1 MHMYIYTYIHRYIYT
16 HIHAYMCSTLVFCS
30 KKDGKYLCCSLP
42 DYLPCQICYLCLA
55 SKGNE
60 DFDYVYT
67 NLAPDAAW
75 RTDHRV
81 PDMWTSPPAM
91 SCLRDFH
98 AGTVALDLL
107 HIFHLGILRDLLGT
121 GLKLVCLKK
130 NEFYSGNTIA
140 KRLDQLTRELFAWAK
155 QHKLELSL
163 RKVHKG
169 NLVWKGNMCPE
180 LRCKGADALTCLRFL
195 TAKVQVQSPLKYP
208 GIVGCLWAAERFIGC
223 LAHGS
228 LFLLESESLT
238 AYTTGLSFLH
248 SYVGLAGQAVAANE
262 FFFKVRPKYHLLVH
276 VVESLK
282 PVQNVLHRNPFFDA
296 TFGDEDYVKH
306 LLNLKK
312 KMSRRT
318 ASLNVLRRFLV
329 MNKSNIDALL

>member
-1 MHMYIYTYIHRYIYT
+1 MF
-16 HIHAYMCSTLVFCS
+16 STEETKRSYFFS
-30 KKDGKYLCCSLP
+30 QP
-42 DYLPCQICYLCLA
+42 HYLPCQICFLCLA

-60 DFDYVYT
+60 DFNYVYT

-75 RTDHRV
+75 RTDHHV
-81 PDMWTSPPAM
+81 PEMWTSPPAM
-91 SCLRDFH
+91 SSLYDFH

-107 HIFHLGILRDLLGT
+107 HIFHLGILRDLIGT
-121 GLKLVCLKK
+121 GFKLVCMTK
-130 NEFYSGNTIA
+130 NEYYSGRTID
-140 KRLDQLTRELFAWAK
+140 KRLHQLTRDLFAWAK
-155 QHKLELSL
+155 QNKLDLSL

-195 TAKVQVQSPLKYP
+195 NDKVQRQPPLKYA
-208 GIVGCLWAAERFIGC
+208 GIVGCVWAAERFIGC

-248 SYVGLAGQAVAANE
+248 TYIGLAGQALAANE
-262 FFFKVRPKYHLLVH
+262 FLFKVRPKYHLLVH

-282 PVQNVLHRNPFFDA
+282 PVRNVLHRNPFFDA

-306 LLNLKK
+306 LLTLKK

-329 MNKSNIDALL
+329 MNKSNIDALLP